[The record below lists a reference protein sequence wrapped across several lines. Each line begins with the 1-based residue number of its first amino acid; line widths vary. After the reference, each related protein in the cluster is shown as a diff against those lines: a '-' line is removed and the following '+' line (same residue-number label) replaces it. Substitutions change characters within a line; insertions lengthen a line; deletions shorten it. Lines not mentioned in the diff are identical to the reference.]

1 MPHGS
6 LPGMSGSA
14 HDPTGHADDP
24 QAGLVNQDRII
35 WGPDPGTRDDAHGGR
50 ITVRDVLVDAE
61 RRLAAAGVPSPS
73 VDSASIVAH
82 VLQVSRG
89 HLFLQDALTDEQ
101 RLQVEQL
108 VMRRLTRVP
117 LQYLLGTVGFR
128 RMDLVVGPGVFIPRP
143 ETELVVEAGVRE
155 LRECRE
161 RIAVDLCAGSGAIA
175 LSLATEV
182 EGAVVYAVE
191 LSEEALT
198 WTQRNV
204 QAKAD
209 AIAARGSRLT
219 VVHHDAAS
227 VADPDGP
234 LASLVGKVD
243 LVLSNPPYVPNA
255 MVPRDPEVRDHEPK
269 QALFGGVDG
278 LDLIRGITRTALL
291 LLRPG
296 GLLVIEHAD
305 VQGVDAGVSGVP
317 GLLASQR
324 VSEELA
330 PIIGAGAQEPCWTSI
345 QDRIDLNSRPR
356 FTMAR
361 RPGGSTGSGTS

>member
-1 MPHGS
+1 
-6 LPGMSGSA
+6 MSG
-14 HDPTGHADDP
+14 
-24 QAGLVNQDRII
+24 DRVI
-35 WGPDPGTRDDAHGGR
+35 WGPSPGATDDARGGR

-89 HLFLQDALTDEQ
+89 HLFLQDPLTDEQ

-117 LQYLLGTVGFR
+117 LQYLLGSVGFR
-128 RMDLVVGPGVFIPRP
+128 RLDLAVGPGVFIPRP

-155 LRECRE
+155 LRERAPGV
-161 RIAVDLCAGSGAIA
+161 AVDLCAGSGAIA
-175 LSLATEV
+175 LAVATEV
-182 EGAVVYAVE
+182 PGAQVYAVE
-191 LSEEALT
+191 LSEQALE
-198 WTQRNV
+198 WMRRNV
-204 QAKAD
+204 DAQAPA
-209 AIAARGSRLT
+209 L
-219 VVHHDAAS
+219 DAAGS
-227 VADPDGP
+227 TVQIVAYDATRAADPPGP
-234 LASLVGKVD
+234 LAGLAGQVD

-255 MVPRDPEVRDHEPK
+255 MVPREPEVRDHEPK
-269 QALFGGVDG
+269 QALFGGADG
-278 LDLIRGITRTALL
+278 LDLVRGITRTALL

-305 VQGVDAGVSGVP
+305 VQGPDAAELGVP
-317 GLLASQR
+317 GLLAGQR
-324 VSEELA
+324 LDAELA
-330 PIIGAGAQEPCWTSI
+330 GAIGARQGDPCWASI

-361 RPGGSTGSGTS
+361 RAGPRP

>member
-1 MPHGS
+1 MSQDRVTWGP
-6 LPGMSGSA
+6 LPGEGEPA
-14 HDPTGHADDP
+14 
-24 QAGLVNQDRII
+24 L
-35 WGPDPGTRDDAHGGR
+35 GGR
-50 ITVRDVLVDAE
+50 TTVRDVLVDAE

-73 VDSASIVAH
+73 VDSASMVAH

-89 HLFLQDALTDEQ
+89 HLFLQDTLADEH

-108 VMRRLTRVP
+108 LLRRLQRVP

-128 RMDLVVGPGVFIPRP
+128 RLDLAVGPGVFIPRP

-155 LRECRE
+155 LRER
-161 RIAVDLCAGSGAIA
+161 RAASGLQRPIAVDLCTGSGAIA

-182 EGAVVYAVE
+182 GGVEVYAVE
-191 LSEEALT
+191 LSVEALE
-198 WTQRNV
+198 WTRRNV
-204 QAKAD
+204 DSLAD
-209 AIAARGSRLT
+209 AVAAQGSSVL
-219 VVHHDAAS
+219 VLQHDAAT

-234 LASLVGKVD
+234 LGSSAAGGEGVRAGGLLGTVD
-243 LVLSNPPYVPNA
+243 VVLSNPPYVPDA

-269 QALFGGVDG
+269 LALFGGEDG
-278 LDLIRGITRTALL
+278 LDLIRGIARTAAL

-305 VQGVDAGVSGVP
+305 VQGIDAGERGVP
-317 GLLASQR
+317 DLLRSQR
-324 VSEELA
+324 LGDELA
-330 PIIGAGAQEPCWTSI
+330 GILGGRPEDRCWTSV

-361 RPGGSTGSGTS
+361 RAGGTGKA